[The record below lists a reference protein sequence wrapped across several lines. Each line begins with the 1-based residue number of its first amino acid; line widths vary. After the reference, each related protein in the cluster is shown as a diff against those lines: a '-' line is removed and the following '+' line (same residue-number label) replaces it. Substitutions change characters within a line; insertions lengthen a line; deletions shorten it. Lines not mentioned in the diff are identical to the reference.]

1 MISYYIYASYA
12 SYAITIMDMQ
22 CVMQIVFENPKTFEG
37 ISDAKKC
44 NVIAGAFRD
53 ANKNEQIQS
62 IIIKNRAEVFSIRI
76 FNCLLKNT
84 QISNEFS
91 KKFIDSVSI
100 MCNKQNEMFR
110 RYFKEYIFLDYI
122 EIMSHYHR
130 FKNGFSSM
138 FYDERYTNLFLIN
151 NYKKII
157 DIFEINFRNELEK
170 HKDSYNLLNIGEIC
184 ELHNSL

>member
-1 MISYYIYASYA
+1 
-12 SYAITIMDMQ
+12 MDMQ

-44 NVIAGAFRD
+44 NVIASAFRD

-110 RYFKEYIFLDYI
+110 RYFKEYI
-122 EIMSHYHR
+122 
-130 FKNGFSSM
+130 NQ
-138 FYDERYTNLFLIN
+138 RYQIRYVWAREGGLSTKHMLQSLLLLLLVLFLVLLVSHHAA
-151 NYKKII
+151 II
-157 DIFEINFRNELEK
+157 FFHFCICKRSRCDAGSWMLAHVCIRHILFSKGIFCL
-170 HKDSYNLLNIGEIC
+170 SQ
-184 ELHNSL
+184 

>member
-1 MISYYIYASYA
+1 MISYYIYASY
-12 SYAITIMDMQ
+12 ITIMDMQ

-53 ANKNEQIQS
+53 AKNNEQIQN

-110 RYFKEYIFLDYI
+110 CYFKEYIFLDYI
-122 EIMSHYHR
+122 EIMSHYQR

-157 DIFEINFRNELEK
+157 DIFKINFRNELEK

>member
-1 MISYYIYASYA
+1 
-12 SYAITIMDMQ
+12 MDMQ
-22 CVMQIVFENPKTFEG
+22 LVMQIVFENPKTFIG

-44 NVIAGAFRD
+44 NVIACAFRE
-53 ANKNEQIQS
+53 AKKNEQIQS
-62 IIIKNRAEVFSIRI
+62 TIIKNRAEVFSIRI
-76 FNCLLKNT
+76 FNYLLKNT
-84 QISNEFS
+84 QKSNEFS

-100 MCNKQNEMFR
+100 MCNRQNEMFR
-110 RYFKEYIFLDYI
+110 SYFKEYIFLDYI
-122 EIMSHYHR
+122 EIMSHYNR
-130 FKNGFSSM
+130 FKKGFGSM
-138 FYDERYTNLFLIN
+138 FYDDRYTDLFLIN